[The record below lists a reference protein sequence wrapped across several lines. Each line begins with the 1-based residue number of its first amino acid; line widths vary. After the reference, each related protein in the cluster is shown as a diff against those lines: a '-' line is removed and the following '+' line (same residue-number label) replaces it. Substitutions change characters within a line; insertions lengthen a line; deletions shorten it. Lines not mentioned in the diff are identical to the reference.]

1 MFVDKLQKKV
11 DDEKQFSFAQE
22 KIILIFKLII
32 IKTDWAFLPCLVLK
46 IEMPKNVEYIQKKSM
61 YHFT

>member
-32 IKTDWAFLPCLVLK
+32 IKTD
-46 IEMPKNVEYIQKKSM
+46 
-61 YHFT
+61 